1 MATWHQE
8 QAARRAYEA
17 GTPLRYDHP
26 TKWTVRTSAPNRMA
40 SGMLYDTREDAERY
54 LANLERLAAENPDD
68 VERRLT
74 AKHSYILPPR
84 AKEND
89 HANATP

>member
-8 QAARRAYEA
+8 QAARRAYNN

-54 LANLERLAAENPDD
+54 LANLQRLAAENPDD
-68 VERRLT
+68 VERRLA
-74 AKHSYILPPR
+74 AKHSYIMPPSTGG
-84 AKEND
+84 K
-89 HANATP
+89 